1 MKLRLKNDPFMHFKG
16 NLKKEF
22 TKFELP
28 SIFLVI
34 FRSNLYLFLIFLNSK
49 RQIKK
54 HIFFVAKI
62 KTKGKLK
69 KY

>member
-28 SIFLVI
+28 TIFLVI

-54 HIFFVAKI
+54 HFFVAKI

>member
-1 MKLRLKNDPFMHFKG
+1 MKLRLKNDPFTHFKG

-28 SIFLVI
+28 TIFLVI
-34 FRSNLYLFLIFLNSK
+34 FRSNLYPFLIFLNSK
-49 RQIKK
+49 RQIKN
-54 HIFFVAKI
+54 IFFVAKI